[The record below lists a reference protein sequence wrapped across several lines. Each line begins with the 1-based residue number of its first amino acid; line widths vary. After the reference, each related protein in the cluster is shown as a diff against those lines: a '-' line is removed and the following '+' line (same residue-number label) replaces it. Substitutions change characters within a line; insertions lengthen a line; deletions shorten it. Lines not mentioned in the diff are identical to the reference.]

1 MSDDL
6 PGLIAQ
12 LEKEVAPLER
22 ALRLREAE
30 ERGRL
35 AEEEQRLA
43 VAKSRA
49 ARAAA
54 TLAAEGAQLKEVER
68 RRAALLSRVQG
79 WRGQLWSIGHGAV
92 AVASVTGAVTA
103 FPLVL
108 TWLGTNWALASA
120 AAHVGLFAALY
131 ILIPEKR
138 G

>member
-35 AEEEQRLA
+35 AGEEQRLSA
-43 VAKSRA
+43 AKARA

-54 TLAAEGAQLKEVER
+54 TLKAEGAQLKQVEL
-68 RRAALLSRVQG
+68 RRAELLQRVRG
-79 WRGQLWSIGHGAV
+79 WRGQLWSIGHGTLAV
-92 AVASVTGAVTA
+92 SSVAGAMVA

-108 TWLGTNWALASA
+108 SWLGTGWAVASA
-120 AAHVGLFAALY
+120 AAHAGLFVALY
-131 ILIPEKR
+131 FLIPEKR
-138 G
+138 